1 MFQFTIRDL
10 LLVTVIV
17 ALYVGWA
24 GDRHEMGARIERLD
38 KELSETRIQWNVNI
52 TGYRSFNGAA
62 PGLPITTDY

>member
-1 MFQFTIRDL
+1 MVQFTIRDL

-24 GDRHEMGARIERLD
+24 GDRHEKVARIERLE
-38 KELSETRIQWNVNI
+38 KELMEAQIYPNVNI
-52 TGYRSFNGAA
+52 RGYQRMQGRF

>member
-24 GDRHEMGARIERLD
+24 GDRNEMGARIERL
-38 KELSETRIQWNVNI
+38 EQERSVVWIHPNINISGYQRIQ
-52 TGYRSFNGAA
+52 GRF

>member
-17 ALYVGWA
+17 ALYVGWT
-24 GDRHEMGARIERLD
+24 GDRHEMGARIERMD
-38 KELSETRIQWNVNI
+38 KELKEPRIHPNVNI
-52 TGYRSFNGAA
+52 TGYQRMQGRF

>member
-24 GDRHEMGARIERLD
+24 GDRHEMGRRIERLT
-38 KELSETRIQWNVNI
+38 KELRTLPNINYTTYQRIS
-52 TGYRSFNGAA
+52 GRRD
-62 PGLPITTDY
+62 GLPINTDY

>member
-24 GDRHEMGARIERLD
+24 GDRHEMGARIERLE
-38 KELSETRIQWNVNI
+38 KRPRIHQNVNYI
-52 TGYRSFNGAA
+52 RYQRLSGRKD
-62 PGLPITTDY
+62 GLPINTDY